1 VNEGLVACSAAESL
15 LTRSVA
21 WESWRMGYRRAH
33 FEKREEKLNGTCR
46 DQLISN
52 HPRYSIQIVYKNVW

>member
-1 VNEGLVACSAAESL
+1 
-15 LTRSVA
+15 
-21 WESWRMGYRRAH
+21 MGYRRAH

-52 HPRYSIQIVYKNVW
+52 HPRYSIQIVYKKRLVKPGDDSCVLRK